1 MAWILE
7 VAAAMR
13 VYRRRFGR
21 FPNLLAP
28 KTFNEKLT
36 RGKLLWRSPLM
47 PLFVDKVRAKEF
59 IAEHFG
65 ADLVTP
71 NLYVGDWLPP
81 REERNWPLPY
91 VVKTN
96 HGSGNNIFVRSEAD
110 RDWDAIETK
119 LRTWLGRTYG
129 QTVGEWAYSQVPR
142 KVLVEPLIGD
152 PSTTPLEYKFH
163 TYGGRVRLIS
173 MTVDRYGD
181 HQALVY
187 DRDWNVAPMQFGRA
201 RPLPPT
207 PPPADLGRM
216 MDIADAFGQRLP
228 ICRIDFYHVDGKA
241 RFGEITLYSGSGST
255 PMYPAEY
262 DRIIG
267 DWILPGRPANKW

>member
-13 VYRRRFGR
+13 AYRRGFGR
-21 FPNLLAP
+21 FPNLLFP
-28 KTFNEKLT
+28 RTFNEKLT
-36 RGKLLWRSPLM
+36 RGKLVWRSPLM
-47 PLFVDKVRAKEF
+47 PLFVDKFLAKEF
-59 IAEHFG
+59 MAEKFG
-65 ADLVTP
+65 ADLITP
-71 NLYVGDWLPP
+71 NLYAGDWLPP

-91 VVKTN
+91 VIKTN
-96 HGSGNNIFVRSEAD
+96 HGSGTNIFVRSEAD
-110 RDWDAIETK
+110 LDCDAIEAK
-119 LRTWLGRTYG
+119 LRKWLAWTYG

-142 KVLVEPLIGD
+142 KVLVEPFIGD

-187 DRDWNVAPMQFGRA
+187 DRDWNVAPMQFGKA
-201 RPLPPT
+201 RPLAPT
-207 PPPADLGRM
+207 PPPADLERM
-216 MDIADAFGQRLP
+216 IDIADQFGRRLP
-228 ICRIDFYHVDGKA
+228 ICRIDFYHVDGRA
-241 RFGEITLYSGSGST
+241 RFGEVTVYSGSGST

-267 DWILPGRPANKW
+267 DWIPPGRPARAW